1 MPINESHPIMNTP
14 KNDYKIWRYMDIPS
28 FTSLLLERA
37 LTFIRADLMED
48 KYEGTLPQISNF
60 VIDQQ
65 VENMIKKGTLL
76 PKYRG
81 LSQWIFKDKFDVYL
95 NCWIKERTEMVHM
108 WKIYSKEKGIAIET
122 TYNNLKNAIVDEEEV
137 YPTNIS
143 YVDFNKEY
151 VDLGANMLKPYT
163 IKRIEYKSENE
174 FRLIVAFPR
183 QIENQIAQYNSDEIL
198 KAMKRREIYNSNP
211 ALKIK
216 VDINNLI
223 EAIHI
228 SPYAPKW
235 YNELIRKLL
244 DKFELNKIPIIQSE
258 L

>member
-14 KNDYKIWRYMDIPS
+14 QNDYKIWRYMDIPS
-28 FTSLLLERA
+28 FTSLLLENA
-37 LTFIRADLMED
+37 LTFIRAELMED
-48 KYEGTLPQISNF
+48 KFEGTLPKISNF

-65 VENMIKKGTLL
+65 VENMIKKGTLR
-76 PKYRG
+76 PEYRG
-81 LSQWIFKDKFDVYL
+81 LSQWIFKNKFNIYL
-95 NCWIKERTEMVHM
+95 NCWIKEQTEMVHM

-122 TYNNLKNAIVDEEEV
+122 TYNNLKNAIVDEEVV

-143 YVDFNKEY
+143 YVDFNKDY

-183 QIENQIAQYNSDEIL
+183 QIENQVTQYNSDEII
-198 KAMKRREIYNSNP
+198 KTKKRYEIYSSIP

-216 VDINNLI
+216 VDISKLI
-223 EAIHI
+223 ETVHI

-244 DKFELNKIPIIQSE
+244 DKFELNTIQVVQSE